1 MISLSGIDSKE
12 LASISVV
19 TEKYLISSNSKFLK
33 SFHEL
38 LVKQMFG
45 QAIFSANLEKLIN
58 PLFGKSECFYLK
70 K

>member
-33 SFHEL
+33 SFAAL
-38 LVKQMFG
+38 LSST
-45 QAIFSANLEKLIN
+45 IFSQVSYNIFEISILSLSPNKE
-58 PLFGKSECFYLK
+58 LFLLL
-70 K
+70 